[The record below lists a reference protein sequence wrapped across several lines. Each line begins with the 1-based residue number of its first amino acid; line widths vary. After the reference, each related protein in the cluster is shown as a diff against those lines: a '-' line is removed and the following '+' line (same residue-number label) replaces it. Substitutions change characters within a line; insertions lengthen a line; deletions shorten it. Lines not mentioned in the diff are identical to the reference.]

1 MSEEVLA
8 TAILAFYKQTHG
20 PTLPLGIAE
29 EVLIKWAGKMAF
41 GLREMASRFKRLL
54 WESPM
59 KAKSK
64 KIQEMKKL
72 YWEMHAKYGKKMDE
86 GPAKIAAHDAVEVVT
101 QTGFDWVALE
111 KRLEIALAKKKEEE
125 TQTKNPQASTKSKL
139 GKRRQSFES
148 TSSLASEELREGNPY
163 LLPQYVVLSIDV
175 RLALIFPLHNLIG
188 IEVVTSLKG
197 ASCPA
202 PVSVDPTETKNE
214 GFELSDD
221 EGEEKKK
228 KNKKATKGQNG
239 KRKPKTKKTEKQQ
252 VAAQEAPAGGEDKK
266 EKSLVEAPSVV
277 EPTGPVVYQA
287 KSFQNAMREF
297 VKDKR
302 QAGMSYKDACEAWM
316 RSDVRA
322 DMLSTLSIG
331 EMKKRK
337 FC

>member
-8 TAILAFYKQTHG
+8 AAILAFYKQIHG

-54 WESPM
+54 WESPI

-72 YWEMHAKYGKKMDE
+72 YWDMHAKYGKHVAE
-86 GPAKIAAHDAVEVVT
+86 GPKTLPAHDSVEVVES
-101 QTGFDWVALE
+101 TGFDWVALE
-111 KRLEIALAKKKEEE
+111 KRLEMAMAKKKEE
-125 TQTKNPQASTKSKL
+125 TQTKTLQASTKSKL

-163 LLPQYVVLSIDV
+163 LLPQYVGLLIDV
-175 RLALIFPLHNLIG
+175 RLSFIFSLYNLIG

-197 ASCPA
+197 AGCPP
-202 PVSVDPTETKNE
+202 PVSVDPTETKEDE
-214 GFELSDD
+214 GFELSD
-221 EGEEKKK
+221 EEEEKKK
-228 KNKKATKGQNG
+228 KKKGGTNKQ
-239 KRKPKTKKTEKQQ
+239 KRKPKTKKTEKRQA
-252 VAAQEAPAGGEDKK
+252 AAQEAPAGGEGKK
-266 EKSLVEAPSVV
+266 EKPLVEAPRVV
-277 EPTGPVVYQA
+277 EPKGPVVYEA
-287 KSFQNAMREF
+287 KTFQTAMREF

-302 QAGMSYKDACEAWM
+302 EAGMKYKEACEAWM

-322 DMLSTLSIG
+322 DMLSTLSIS
-331 EMKKRK
+331 EMKKRR